1 MYLMLHWQSGDMN
14 KKNFIKILQQPEK
27 LSKKEFNF
35 LEEIS
40 NEFPYFQPSRA
51 IYLKYLAKNKDIKF
65 RNYLKS
71 TAIYTRD
78 RKILFDFIKNI
89 ENQNDKVF
97 FNKNEITSALV
108 ENSISDSI
116 KISEQNSFV
125 DWLKLSNLKPI
136 DRTKEAQTVDKFI
149 SKKPKI
155 RIETNETQTDNE
167 INDDL
172 ANQSGFMTETLAKL
186 YLNQKNYE
194 KAIQSYKILILKFP
208 EKNSYFADQIK
219 KIKKL
224 KK

>member
-1 MYLMLHWQSGDMN
+1 MN
-14 KKNFIKILQQPEK
+14 KINFIKILQQPEK
-27 LSKKEFNF
+27 LSKKELLF

-40 NEFPYFQPSRA
+40 REFPYFQPSRA
-51 IYLKYLAKNKDIKF
+51 IYLKSLAENEVIKF
-65 RNYLKS
+65 KKYLNS

-89 ENQNDKVF
+89 QNQNDKVF
-97 FNKNEITSALV
+97 FNKNEKTSAIV
-108 ENSISDSI
+108 ENSISDSLE
-116 KISEQNSFV
+116 ISEQNSFV

-136 DRTKEAQTVDKFI
+136 DRSKEAQTVDKFI

-155 RIETNETQTDNE
+155 KIKADKTQTEND

-172 ANQSGFMTETLAKL
+172 SNQSGFMTETIAKL